1 MVYRTAE
8 GSCVDVPYALQIQM
22 ETKCVVDL
30 GQQGCLQ
37 QPQRWPHPLDRDG
50 TDLLGLG
57 LGRHAQ
63 TNSVGGNQHLEW
75 EYPRGVTGQGHHG
88 DNAATQPLSDGI
100 SPIVAHHHR
109 GTLLVGLI
117 ASDRIQVDQPNLSS
131 AHQDNPSDAVVSHF
145 SRSPDR
151 SQSSQAAA

>member
-1 MVYRTAE
+1 
-8 GSCVDVPYALQIQM
+8 M
-22 ETKCVVDL
+22 ETKCVVDF

-37 QPQRWPHPLDRDG
+37 QTQRWPHPLDRDG
-50 TDLLGLG
+50 TDLFGLR

-63 TNSVGGNQHLEW
+63 TDSVGGNQQLER
-75 EYPRGVTGQGHHG
+75 EHPRGVTGQGYHG
-88 DNAATQPLSDGI
+88 DHAATQPLSDGI

-109 GTLLVGLI
+109 GPLLAGLA
-117 ASDRIQVDQPNLSS
+117 ASDRTQIDQPNL
-131 AHQDNPSDAVVSHF
+131 AATHQDNPSDAVVSHI